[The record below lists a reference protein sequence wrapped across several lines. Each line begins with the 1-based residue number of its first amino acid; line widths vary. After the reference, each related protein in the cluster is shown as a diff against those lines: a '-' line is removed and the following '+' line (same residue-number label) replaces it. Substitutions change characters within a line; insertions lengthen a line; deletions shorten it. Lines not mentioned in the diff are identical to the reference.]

1 VAVQQQQPEEQQ
13 FTPKYDSAQTRQL
26 IKAYGDNP
34 NVLPLEVLQQHAQ
47 YHNVPF
53 YEGDFSLFDAIKQLG
68 GGFVEGFTTLKIS
81 DPPDNEYEAIF
92 RNIGHLAGFAPGII
106 AGPAKALRLTGLA
119 KAASALGE
127 YSVPMFG
134 AKLATQG
141 AKKLI
146 KPVLKASQAGRFES
160 MNTATTFLL
169 GDKVKHM
176 AEGAFHLGTASAISS
191 VWDGVDG
198 MMHSAF
204 GGAIAGGVFRGIGG
218 LIGKSTKDYKY
229 SIETS
234 EKAEKFVRGLA
245 GSAFMGLPST
255 FRGATTPEQIYEYLM
270 GAYFGGKEMPFYKA
284 QAGKFIQ
291 KLDKKAL
298 KDPKVDVERN
308 PEEIEGYGEL
318 PEITKKEV
326 KKQAES
332 IWGNA
337 DERTGTAHIL
347 MEQFGILDQ
356 IPKEE
361 IEAGNFTK
369 GYPMLQQVI
378 KGKATKSGEPLSDTM
393 AISGGAKGADTE
405 FAKQFKKAG
414 VSTVHY
420 VPKGGAGSIT
430 ARRVAGVPRE
440 LSEKEA
446 LNNIDILEKASV
458 GLNKR
463 VPSDEYT
470 LSLQLRNAEIVKKS
484 SKIYA
489 VGNLVDASSKTKYA
503 KKNPKLHNKVVEG
516 GTGWGVEMAVN
527 ARKPVFL
534 FDQKS
539 KSWYMFNYKMKD
551 GGRFVP
557 IIGTPELVKRP
568 GVVGS
573 RKLTKEGK
581 GAIKQLVA
589 KAFPESFKRVK
600 LDEKA
605 VLPGAVDPAKE
616 EVHTK
621 TAQQLV
627 QLADK
632 AASLEQRQSD
642 ISDVLKDKK
651 IDKLRRSDLKTEL
664 LDVQKQLKDNELEID
679 NILKLKPEQYVDRIT
694 GELVDEADISIDTG
708 MGLKDVGK
716 KSVSFSRMYLK
727 DSWDNQKLPQS
738 KNVMLER
745 TSRQIEALANKFLD
759 PVGKVNKAEEF
770 ALEIEKNF
778 PGTLPREGRGFLRA
792 WMRTMNEGQNVR
804 YLRVQGNQMSLSS
817 KTNPMTYGGKRK
829 KVMQPRSLLE
839 TVYLADAPGKEKGTK
854 SPVVIWDEVTVRDK
868 GINKDIEL
876 SKYRRYLIGQKD
888 RYGKKI
894 FPKKADKIIAA
905 TERRIINDMYNKHQM
920 VPFGGVGDKGRVTF
934 VKLHP
939 NSRRP
944 ANYLKTKLSTIKK
957 ELSKVDKHA
966 YKLYNKS
973 RKAFIDK
980 YGKTYGDMFD
990 RIFHSNVMYDLALN
1004 GFSTKET
1011 DVNKSLK
1018 TLFGK
1023 GFVPNAVNFN
1033 KRAQIW
1039 QNSFFSGDKEFFKGK
1054 GLGMTKDGNFNYI
1067 LIKDPEKIKGLS
1079 SLKALSNELP
1089 EHVDGAIIT
1098 RTDVL
1103 NRTNLDAGV
1112 PESGQNKSFIV
1123 SKGFNDK
1130 KGNPLGS
1137 LLGKYMMHDAG
1148 PELTAQMKE
1157 KGLHYMVMTSAAK
1170 QIGTR
1175 KVGNYSIT
1183 KTGKLRLTGG
1193 EIYELD
1199 PSHVFYSPSTFG
1211 QTDMVRPQIWVKQ
1224 LFTNFHQY
1232 GHKGISKELIEDINQ
1247 NIIQNNVKGTEEG
1260 NALLKSY
1267 TETMSDALIPKV
1279 LKNIDKIGTAELIEA
1294 SKQPGAERFADA
1306 LLQRMLRVNTEAAEA
1321 AAREGEIS
1329 NKEARDTIDE
1339 MNDFISS
1346 TDRILGRAAVVSAR
1360 ASSKGKTGFPVY
1372 FHKYVR
1378 DYRMKVLH
1386 NWVTHR
1392 VTRPKV
1398 ENSAVGFIRPYDKMM
1413 QHDKRF
1419 KELNTRDDIFYL
1431 DEAYRDT
1438 DIHLAFN
1445 IAGKKRIKLGT
1456 LWEMYEAGDF
1466 KEPFMKKYVEDTLNA
1481 VVLRVPMDSM
1491 SGAHKLQF
1499 KGFTERKGYGI
1510 LMHSRTMRA
1519 LGGADLDG
1527 DEAFVYFGGRTETGE
1542 GKGMKNSW
1550 KEAIH
1555 AQKEEFYDKGDVN
1568 DNKKAKIKVGP
1579 HKGKTFAQVLAE
1591 QGSNELKESKTL
1603 YYSPESRMR
1612 VSEAA
1617 SSGRDML
1624 GIAASSTQIMR
1635 TTYNNIMDKPG
1646 KKDVFEVKVYNKK
1659 KKKNEIVTVTVTPRE
1674 SANWRNYQ
1682 REMTRAQIAFGSDPL
1697 DEAGLKDANTFFKLL
1712 HEAHFRTFASVNGKK
1727 TNISFKDLQ
1736 AHHLKQG
1743 VYRKFYDMN
1752 RANFGRN
1759 YKADRSWTFEER
1771 NKMNQA
1777 IYEFPSEETNTMLP
1791 KITKTLAGIDYSDR
1805 IFERLN
1811 PKSLEEMYA
1820 RMEDYA
1826 KTMDWLKKPM
1836 GRSSFRV
1843 KYNDEIKAIFRNH
1856 GTKDAPAYITED
1868 YILRKIAASNN
1879 DKPGRAVFDEAIRG
1893 TEWGKRMKV
1902 PSNKWMYGSP
1912 EQKEV
1917 ILRETIR
1924 NAEDFITNDFT
1935 DMATMIN
1942 TVNLVKKHGIDPKKV
1957 SEIHEQSEDFKIN
1970 SYMNANKRRQATF
1983 VEAPESETERIIK
1996 EQAELGNRIYDILK
2010 GRGIEVKKEKMVG
2023 DEVSA
2028 LMDQVELDIK
2038 INKYKSNLLKGEAEL
2053 FDNFLLGSLN
2063 RGNLELIQKYY
2074 DKIPENLKDELTTDL
2089 YRNLLRQAART
2100 QLTRVG
2106 FNSREVEDS
2115 SIDRQ
2120 LESLTDLFG
2129 DVWKVPGKT
2138 DISKTLEGVD
2148 KAVNKNTIE
2157 MADGTTEKGYVGTD
2171 YQTDHLVE
2179 KALNNQGYAG
2189 IKASNIR
2196 PEDKA
2201 VIVELAGNLKS
2212 LNENVGN
2219 NLNEILRGITGEL
2232 TGAAKDLNAFNRQD
2246 FKLVNSY
2253 LKEIKNGNIFQKI
2266 WKGKTPELE
2275 KRHYW
2280 LFPEAVNKELM
2291 KYDID
2296 FLKQEGYFITKDGSV
2311 KKGVI
2316 RKPTYFLDVL
2326 MNQVNK
2332 MSELATAKSEK
2343 LITENREDF
2352 FFLEEIKEKDG
2363 LFSIAVTQRELGLL
2377 SEIDAQTKTP
2387 PEIRKYYK
2395 TSYLNANKEAEHKYN
2410 WKELKNK
2417 EFTVTN
2423 NEGNRIKVTGHEI
2436 VNGNDAKQLSGIKG
2450 RLNRRFGK
2458 MHKLIAGN
2466 RDWMY
2471 NKGYMIRGNNWD
2483 GPKGTQPKVVYK
2495 KFLQDVYNIQT
2506 KGNEADLVELMEN
2519 VGIDGMRHIARSMMV
2534 DIVPKQHRGKYAS
2547 FQIFDTGKLDFDKY
2561 WPHMFFSK
2569 GKAEQ
2574 SMKNA
2579 ITFINKNPHMS
2590 EADKKAAIQSI
2601 VYRHKSLT
2609 GDWEFQDMQKWDR
2622 VDQLSFSESLKEIN
2636 KAKSEKVEKINF
2648 YNANQRMGSMMSR
2661 TAHIPG
2667 WSTDLNVMDSY
2678 MRNISN
2684 TFFRQMQQI
2693 MARDVIETAHTRMK
2707 KKFGPELASR
2717 WKRYFQLYTQ
2727 GAMGNPEVI
2736 PKEMYNDPNMKIQG
2750 TAYAWWAD
2758 NRVLERV
2765 NSIADKLGINKKD
2778 LPDELGKFG
2787 FKNIRDW
2794 SNMEAKFELAALLAH
2809 PKTAI
2814 TNIFGGSLHTMESVG
2829 FSNMKKARDMK
2840 FLKRINPEFNNIQDV
2855 EKWVISKGVLPEM
2868 VLHELGFN
2876 KQYSDKKISG
2886 FLGELAQKFNST
2898 DPIERKEIM
2907 TVGKKYG
2914 LTDRI
2919 AEKAS
2924 LFMSVPERMLRR
2936 DAFMA
2941 HYIKAWE
2948 RFGGAIKDP
2957 NHPILIEM
2965 AKKGVKATQFLY
2977 NAPNRPMFARSAL
2990 GKVMS
2995 RFQLFAWNSVRFRN
3009 AVLKEAKLR
3018 GFKPGAETDRFAR
3031 MMQLDLFV
3039 YALGSMFMYSLFDNA
3054 LPPPWN
3060 WMQDSANWLFGDEK
3074 ERNKAFFGELPV
3086 EIAPL
3091 KMIMP
3096 PISRFPVTALQ
3107 QWVRDDYDKFTN
3119 MSVWTAFPF
3128 GRMVRDIA
3136 KPGSGLMDNP
3146 TFFME
3151 KFAGIPLHAVG
3162 RRKKEQKKL
3171 EEEGKLYTTPK
3182 AGVKF

>member
-1 VAVQQQQPEEQQ
+1 MATQEQQQQQEQQ
-13 FTPKYDSAQTRQL
+13 FTPKYDSVQTRQL
-26 IKAYGDNP
+26 VKAYEKNP

-53 YEGDFSLFDAIKQLG
+53 YEGDFSLFDAVKQLAG
-68 GGFVEGFTTLKIS
+68 GVVEGFTTLKVV

-92 RNIGHLAGFAPGII
+92 RNVGHLAGFAPGIV
-106 AGPAKALRLTGLA
+106 AGPAKFLKLNSLA
-119 KAASALGE
+119 KAATALGDK
-127 YSVPMFG
+127 SVPMFG
-134 AKLATQG
+134 AKFLTTQ
-141 AKKLI
+141 AKNVMR
-146 KPVLKASQAGRFES
+146 PVLKASQGGRFEA
-160 MNTATTFLL
+160 MNTATTFLM
-169 GDKVKHM
+169 GDKARHI
-176 AEGAFHLGTASAISS
+176 AEGAFHLGAASAISS

-198 MMHSAF
+198 MMHSFF
-204 GGAIAGGVFRGIGG
+204 GGAVAGGVFRGIGG
-218 LIGKSTKDYKY
+218 LIGKDVAGYKY
-229 SIETS
+229 PIKVQS
-234 EKAEKFVRGLA
+234 EKAEKFVRGLS
-245 GSAFMGLPST
+245 GSIFMGLPST
-255 FRGATTPEQIYEYLM
+255 LRGATAPEQIYEYLM
-270 GAYFGGKEMPFYKA
+270 GSYFGGKEMPFYKA

-291 KLDKKAL
+291 KMDKKAL
-298 KDPKVDVERN
+298 KDPKIDVNRN
-308 PEEIEGYGEL
+308 PEEVEGFESL
-318 PEITKKEV
+318 AEITKTEV
-326 KKQAES
+326 KNQAEVL
-332 IWGNA
+332 WGNA
-337 DERTGTAHIL
+337 DYRSFEAQKL
-347 MEQFGILDQ
+347 MHELGILDQ
-356 IPKEE
+356 IPKEDL
-361 IEAGNFTK
+361 AKGDFTK
-369 GYPMLQQVI
+369 GYPHLQEVI
-378 KGKATKSGEPLSDTM
+378 KGKTTESGEPLTETM
-393 AISGGAKGADTE
+393 AISGGDKGADTE
-405 FAKQFKKAG
+405 FAKQLKKAG

-430 ARRVAGVPRE
+430 SRRVAGVPRE
-440 LSEKEA
+440 LSEKES
-446 LNNIDILEKASV
+446 LNNIDILENASV

-489 VGNLVDASSKTKYA
+489 VGNLVDASSKTTYA
-503 KKNPKLHNKVVEG
+503 KQNPKLHNKVVEG

-539 KSWYMFNYKMKD
+539 KSWHMFNYKMKD

-557 IIGTPELVKRP
+557 IVGTPELVKRP
-568 GVVGS
+568 GVIGS
-573 RKLTKEGK
+573 RKLTLGGK
-581 GAIKQLVA
+581 KAIKQLVA
-589 KAFPESFKRVK
+589 KAFPESFKGVK
-600 LDEKA
+600 IPKDA
-605 VLPGAVDPAKE
+605 VLPGAVDPKKE

-621 TAQQLV
+621 TAQQLI
-627 QLADK
+627 QLADET
-632 AASLEQRQSD
+632 ASLEQRQSD
-642 ISDVLKDKK
+642 ITDVLKDKK
-651 IDKLRRSDLKTEL
+651 IDKVRRSDLKDEL
-664 LDVQKQLKDNELEID
+664 LDIQKQLKSKEGEI
-679 NILKLKPEQYVDRIT
+679 NTILKLRPEQYVDRIT

-708 MGLKDVGK
+708 MSLRDVGT
-716 KSVSFSRMYLK
+716 KSVGFARMYLK
-727 DSWDNQKLPQS
+727 DFWDNQKLPQS
-738 KNVMLER
+738 KNMMLER
-745 TSRQIEALANKFLD
+745 TAKQVESLANKFLD
-759 PVGKVNKAEEF
+759 PVGKVNNAEKF
-770 ALEIEKNF
+770 ANEIEANF
-778 PGTLPREGRGFLRA
+778 PGTLPREARGFLRA
-792 WMRTMNEGQNVR
+792 WMRTINEGKPVR
-804 YLRVQGNQMSLSS
+804 YLRVQGKNMSLSS
-817 KTNPMTYGGKRK
+817 ERNPMTYGGKRK
-829 KVMQPRSLLE
+829 KVVQPKSILE
-839 TVYLADAPGKEKGTK
+839 TVYEGEKTGKEKGTK
-854 SPVVIWDEVTVRDK
+854 STVAVWDEITVREK
-868 GINKDIEL
+868 GVNKDIEL
-876 SKYRRYLIGQKD
+876 GKYRQYLT
-888 RYGKKI
+888 GKKLG
-894 FPKKADKIIAA
+894 KKKVDNIINNTERKIIN
-905 TERRIINDMYNKHQM
+905 EMYNKHQM
-920 VPFGGVGDKGRVTF
+920 VPFGGVGDKGRITF

-939 NSRRP
+939 QSRRP
-944 ANYLKTKLSTIKK
+944 VNYLKTKLSTIKK

-980 YGKTYGDMFD
+980 YGKTYGDMYD

-1004 GFSTKET
+1004 GFSTKEGQ
-1011 DVNKSLK
+1011 VNKSLK

-1023 GFVPNAVNFN
+1023 GFVPNAINFN

-1039 QNSFFSGDKEFFKGK
+1039 QNSFFSGDKNFFKGQ

-1067 LIKDPEKIKGLS
+1067 LIKDPEKVKGLS
-1079 SLKALSNELP
+1079 SLKALSNQLP

-1103 NRTNLDAGV
+1103 NRVNLDAGV

-1123 SKGFNDK
+1123 SRGFNDK
-1130 KGNPLGS
+1130 KGDPLGT

-1157 KGLHYMVMTSAAK
+1157 KGLHYMIMTSAAK

-1193 EIYELD
+1193 EQYELD
-1199 PSHVFYSPSTFG
+1199 PSHISYSPSTFG
-1211 QTDMVRPQIWVKQ
+1211 QKHMITPQIWVKQ

-1232 GHKGISKELIEDINQ
+1232 GHKGISKEVIEDINQ
-1247 NIIQNNVKGTEEG
+1247 SVIQENVRGTEEG
-1260 NALLKSY
+1260 NALVQSY
-1267 TETMSDALIPKV
+1267 TETLNDAFIPKI

-1294 SKQPGAERFADA
+1294 SKQPGAEKFADA
-1306 LLQRMLRVNTEAAEA
+1306 LLQKMLRVNVEAAEA
-1321 AAREGEIS
+1321 AAREGEMS
-1329 NKEARDTIDE
+1329 NKEARNTIDE
-1339 MNDFISS
+1339 MNDFVSS
-1346 TDRILGRAAVVSAR
+1346 TDRLLQRAAVVSSR
-1360 ASSKGKTGFPVY
+1360 ASAKGKTGFPVY
-1372 FHKYVR
+1372 FHKYVS

-1386 NWVTHR
+1386 NWVTHK

-1419 KELNTRDDIFYL
+1419 SELNKRDDIFYL
-1431 DEAYRDT
+1431 DEAYKDT

-1445 IAGKKRIKLGT
+1445 IAGNKRIKLGK

-1466 KEPFMKKYVEDTLNA
+1466 KEPFMKKYVEDTINA

-1499 KGFTERKGYGI
+1499 KGFTDRKGYGI

-1527 DEAFVYFGGRTETGE
+1527 DEAFVYFGGRTEAGE

-1550 KEAIH
+1550 KKAIH
-1555 AQKEEFYDKGDVN
+1555 AQKEEFHNKGDVG
-1568 DNKKAKIKVGP
+1568 DNKKSKIEVGP
-1579 HKGKTFAQVLAE
+1579 HKGKTFSEVLAE

-1603 YYSPESRMR
+1603 YYSPESRMK
-1612 VSEAA
+1612 VAMAA
-1617 SSGRDML
+1617 NSGRGML
-1624 GIAASSTQIMR
+1624 GIAASSSQIMK
-1635 TTYNNIMDKPG
+1635 TTYSNIMDKPG
-1646 KKDVFEVKVYNKK
+1646 KKDVFQVEVYNKK
-1659 KKKNEIVTVTVTPRE
+1659 KKKKELVTVTITPRE
-1674 SANWRNYQ
+1674 SADWRKYQ
-1682 REMTRAQIAFGSDPL
+1682 REMIRAQIAFGSDPL
-1697 DEAGLKDANTFFKLL
+1697 DEAGLKDASTFFKLL
-1712 HEAHFRTFASVNGKK
+1712 HEAHFRTFTSVNGKK
-1727 TNISFKDLQ
+1727 TNISFKDLKPWQ
-1736 AHHLKQG
+1736 LKNG
-1743 VYRKFYDMN
+1743 AYGKFHDMN
-1752 RANFGRN
+1752 SANFSRN
-1759 YKADRSWTFEER
+1759 FKENRNWTFEER
-1771 NKMNQA
+1771 NKMNQS

-1791 KITKTLAGIDYSDR
+1791 KMTKTLAGIDYSDR
-1805 IFERLN
+1805 IFSRLN
-1811 PKSLEEMYA
+1811 PKSLQDMYA
-1820 RMEDYA
+1820 KMEEYA
-1826 KTMDWLKKPM
+1826 KTMDWLKDPM
-1836 GRSSFRV
+1836 QRTSFRV
-1843 KYNDEIKAIFRNH
+1843 PYNNEIDAVFRNH
-1856 GTKDAPAYITED
+1856 GTKEAPAYITED

-1879 DKPGRAVFDEAIRG
+1879 DKPGRAIFDAAIQG
-1893 TEWGKRMKV
+1893 TEWGKRMKL
-1902 PSNKWMYGSP
+1902 STNKWIYNSP
-1912 EQKEV
+1912 EQKES
-1917 ILRETIR
+1917 ILRQTVR

-1942 TVNLVKKHGIDPKKV
+1942 TKNLVEKYGLTSKEISD
-1957 SEIHEQSEDFKIN
+1957 IHEQSENFKIN
-1970 SYMNANKRRQATF
+1970 SYMNSNKRGQAAL
-1983 VEAPESETERIIK
+1983 VEASESQTEQMVRA
-1996 EQAELGNRIYDILK
+1996 QTELAQRIYDILR
-2010 GRGIEVKKEKMVG
+2010 GRGIEVKKEKMLG

-2028 LMDQVELDIK
+2028 LKDQVELDID
-2038 INKYKSNLLKGEAEL
+2038 IAKYKKGLSKGGAQL

-2074 DKIPENLKDELTTDL
+2074 DKIPEKFKDDLTVDL
-2089 YRNLLRQAART
+2089 YRNLMRQASKT

-2120 LESLTDLFG
+2120 LESMTDLFG
-2129 DVWKVPGKT
+2129 DVWKAPTKAEA
-2138 DISKTLEGVD
+2138 SKTLEEVT
-2148 KAVNKNTIE
+2148 KAVNKNTVD
-2157 MADGTTEKGYVGTD
+2157 MADGTKEKGYVGTD
-2171 YQTDHLVE
+2171 YQVDALVE
-2179 KALNNQGYAG
+2179 KGLNNEGYAG
-2189 IKASNIR
+2189 IKAGTVR

-2201 VIVELAGNLKS
+2201 MIVELAGNLKS

-2219 NLNEILRGITGEL
+2219 NLNEILRGITAEIDFADAG
-2232 TGAAKDLNAFNRQD
+2232 KDLNAFNRQD
-2246 FKLVNSY
+2246 FINVNNY
-2253 LKEIKNGNIFQKI
+2253 LKDLKSGNIFQQI
-2266 WKGKTPELE
+2266 WKSKTPELQ
-2275 KRHYW
+2275 KRHYA

-2291 KYDID
+2291 KYDIN
-2296 FLKQEGYFITKDGSV
+2296 FLKQEGHFITKDGDP
-2311 KKGVI
+2311 KTGPIK
-2316 RKPTYFLDVL
+2316 RPTYFLDVL

-2332 MSELATAKSEK
+2332 MSELSTAKSEK

-2363 LFSIAVTQRELGLL
+2363 LFSIAVTQREMGLL
-2377 SEIDAQTKTP
+2377 SHIDSQTKTP

-2395 TSYLNANKEAEHKYN
+2395 TAYQNANSEAEHKYG
-2410 WKELKNK
+2410 WKKLKDK
-2417 EFTVTN
+2417 EFTITN
-2423 NEGNRIKVTGHEI
+2423 NVGDRIKVTGHEI

-2450 RLNRRFGK
+2450 RLNKRFGK
-2458 MHKLIAGN
+2458 LHKLIAGN

-2471 NKGYMIRGNNWD
+2471 KKGYMIRGNNWD

-2506 KGNEADLVELMEN
+2506 KGNEKDLVELMEN

-2534 DIVPKQHRGKYAS
+2534 DMVPKKYRAKYAG
-2547 FQIFDTGKLDFDKY
+2547 FEIFDTGKLDYDKY

-2569 GKAEQ
+2569 GKAES

-2579 ITFINKNPHMS
+2579 INFINNSTHMS
-2590 EADKKAAIQSI
+2590 ESDKKAALQSI
-2601 VYRHKSLT
+2601 LYRHKSLT

-2636 KAKSEKVEKINF
+2636 KAQAEKVEKINF
-2648 YNANQRMGSMMSR
+2648 YNANQKMGSMMSR
-2661 TAHIPG
+2661 SAHIPG
-2667 WSTDLNVMDSY
+2667 WSTDITVMDGY

-2707 KKFGPELASR
+2707 KKFGPELANN

-2750 TAYAWWAD
+2750 TPYAWWAD
-2758 NRVLERV
+2758 NRVLARV
-2765 NSIADKLGINKKD
+2765 NNIANKLGINKKD
-2778 LPDELGKFG
+2778 LPEELGKFG
-2787 FKNIRDW
+2787 FKDIRDW

-2814 TNIFGGSLHTMESVG
+2814 TNIFGGSLHTLESTG
-2829 FSNMKKARDMK
+2829 FSNFKKGRDIK
-2840 FLKRINPEFNNIQDV
+2840 FLKRINPEFNSLQDV

-2876 KQYSDKKISG
+2876 KQYSDKKVAD
-2886 FLGELAQKFNST
+2886 FMGELAKKFNST
-2898 DPIERKEIM
+2898 DPIERSEIKNL
-2907 TVGKKYG
+2907 GKKYG
-2914 LTDRI
+2914 ISDKI
-2919 AEKAS
+2919 SNVAS
-2924 LFMSVPERMLRR
+2924 KFMSVPERMLRR

-2941 HYIKAWE
+2941 HYVKAWE
-2948 RFGGAIKDP
+2948 RFGGAIRDP

-3009 AVLKEAKLR
+3009 AVLQEAKLR

-3031 MMQLDLFV
+3031 MMQIDLFV

-3060 WMQDSANWLFGDEK
+3060 WFQDSANWLFGDEK

-3096 PISRFPVTALQ
+3096 PIARIPVTSLQ
-3107 QWVRDDYDKFTN
+3107 QWVRDDYSKFTDLT
-3119 MSVWTAFPF
+3119 VWTMFPF
-3128 GRMVRDIA
+3128 GRMVRDVA
-3136 KPGSGLMDNP
+3136 KPGSGLIDNP

-3151 KFAGIPLHAVG
+3151 KFAGMPLHSVG

-3171 EEEGKLYTTPK
+3171 EEEGKKYTTPK
-3182 AGVKF
+3182 PGVKF

>member
-1 VAVQQQQPEEQQ
+1 VAIQQQQQQ
-13 FTPKYDSAQTRQL
+13 QHEWAPRFDYNQTRKLVKAYDS
-26 IKAYGDNP
+26 NP
-34 NVLPLEVLQQHAQ
+34 NIIPIEELRQHAA

-53 YEGDFSLFDAIKQLG
+53 YEGDFSLYDAIKQLA
-68 GGFVEGFTTLKIS
+68 GGFTEGFTTLKVV

-119 KAASALGE
+119 KAATALGE
-127 YSVPMFG
+127 KSVPMWG
-134 AKLATQG
+134 ARKITDA
-141 AKKLI
+141 AKGVV
-146 KPVLKASQAGRFES
+146 KPILQASQAGRFKAMDS
-160 MNTATTFLL
+160 ASTFLL
-169 GDKVKHM
+169 SEKAKHM

-198 MMHSAF
+198 MMHSFF
-204 GGAIAGGVFRGIGG
+204 GGAVAGGVFRGIGG

-229 SIETS
+229 PIETS
-234 EKAEKFVRGLA
+234 EKAEKYVRGLA
-245 GSAFMGLPST
+245 GSLFMGIPATS
-255 FRGATTPEQIYEYLM
+255 RGATTPEQIYEYLM

-291 KLDKKAL
+291 KMDKKAL
-298 KDPKVDVERN
+298 KDPKVDVNRN
-308 PEEIEGYGEL
+308 PEEVEGFREL
-318 PEITKKEV
+318 PEITQKEV

-332 IWGNA
+332 VWGNA
-337 DERTGTAHIL
+337 DERTGTAHML
-347 MEQFGILDQ
+347 MQEHGILDQ
-356 IPKEE
+356 IPKEDL
-361 IEAGNFTK
+361 AKGDFSK
-369 GYPMLQQVI
+369 GYPFLSEVI
-378 KGKATKSGEPLSDTM
+378 KGKAIKSGELLTDVM

-405 FAKQFKKAG
+405 FAKQLKKAG

-420 VPKGGAGSIT
+420 VPAGGAGSVT
-430 ARRVAGVPRE
+430 SRRVPGVPRE
-440 LSEKEA
+440 LSNKEA
-446 LNNIDILEKASV
+446 LNNIDILERASV

-463 VPSDEYT
+463 VPSEEYN
-470 LSLQLRNAEIVKKS
+470 LNLLLRNAEIVKKS
-484 SKIYA
+484 SKVYA
-489 VGNLVDASSKTKYA
+489 VGNLLDANSKTRYA
-503 KKNPKLHNKVVEG
+503 KKNPELRNKVVEG
-516 GTGWGVEMAVN
+516 GTGWGVQMAVN

-539 KSWYMFNYKMKD
+539 KSWHMFNYKITD

-568 GVVGS
+568 GVIGS

-589 KAFPESFKRVK
+589 KAFPESFKGVK
-600 LDEKA
+600 IKEDA
-605 VLPGAVDPAKE
+605 TLPGAVDPKKE

-632 AASLEQRQSD
+632 GLALEKRQAD
-642 ISDVLKDKK
+642 ILDVLKDTK
-651 IDKLRRSDLKTEL
+651 IDKLRRSDLKDEL
-664 LDVQKQLKDNELEID
+664 ADVEKQLKKNEVEID
-679 NILKLKPEQYVDRIT
+679 DILKLRPEQYVDRIT
-694 GELVDEADISIDTG
+694 GEIVDEADISIDTG
-708 MGLKDVGK
+708 MSIKDLGK

-727 DSWDNQKLPQS
+727 DYWDKPNLPQS

-745 TSRQIEALANKFLD
+745 TSTQIQALANKYVD
-759 PVGKVNKAEEF
+759 PIGKVNRAEEF
-770 ALEIEKNF
+770 ANEIEANF

-792 WMRTMNEGQNVR
+792 WMRTANEGQPVR
-804 YLRVQGNQMSLSS
+804 YLRVQGKKVGL
-817 KTNPMTYGGKRK
+817 TNIDNPQTFAGKRK
-829 KVMQPRSLLE
+829 KIVQPKSILE
-839 TVYLADAPGKEKGTK
+839 TVYEAEKPGKEKGTK
-854 SPVVIWDEVTVRDK
+854 SSIAVWDEITVRDK

-876 SKYRRYLIGQKD
+876 GKYKRYLINKGLG
-888 RYGKKI
+888 GKK
-894 FPKKADKIIAA
+894 AAKIIAA
-905 TERRIINDMYNKHQM
+905 TERRIMNEMYNKHQM
-920 VPFGGVGDKGRVTF
+920 VPFGGVGDKGRITF

-939 NSRRP
+939 QSRRP
-944 ANYLKTKLSTIKK
+944 INYLKTKLSTIKK

-980 YGKTYGDMFD
+980 YGKTYGDMYD

-1004 GFSTKET
+1004 GFSTKEGE
-1011 DVNKSLK
+1011 VNKSLK
-1018 TLFGK
+1018 ILFGK

-1039 QNSFFSGDKEFFKGK
+1039 QNSFFSGDKNFFKGK
-1054 GLGMTKDGNFNYI
+1054 GLEMNKNGNFNYI
-1067 LIKDPEKIKGLS
+1067 LIKDPEKVKGLS
-1079 SLKALSNELP
+1079 SLKALNNQLP

-1098 RTDVL
+1098 RTNVL
-1103 NRTNLDAGV
+1103 NRINLDAGV

-1123 SKGFNDK
+1123 SRGFNDK
-1130 KGNPLGS
+1130 KGNPLGT

-1148 PELTAQMKE
+1148 PELSAQMRA

-1193 EIYELD
+1193 EVYELD
-1199 PSHVFYSPSTFG
+1199 PGHIFYSPSTFG
-1211 QTDMVRPQIWVKQ
+1211 QKHMLTPQIWVKQ
-1224 LFTNFHQY
+1224 LFTNLHQY
-1232 GHKGISKELIEDINQ
+1232 GHKAISKDIIEDINQ
-1247 NIIQNNVKGTEEG
+1247 SIIQSNIRGTEEG
-1260 NALLKSY
+1260 NALVKSY
-1267 TETMSDALIPKV
+1267 TETLNEAFIPKII
-1279 LKNIDKIGTAELIEA
+1279 KNIDKIGTAELIEA
-1294 SKQPGAERFADA
+1294 SKQPGAEKFADA
-1306 LLQRMLRVNTEAAEA
+1306 LLQKMLRVNVEAAEA
-1321 AAREGEIS
+1321 AAREGEMTS
-1329 NKEARDTIDE
+1329 KEAREVIDE
-1339 MNDFISS
+1339 MSDFVSS
-1346 TDRILGRAAVVSAR
+1346 TDRLLGRAAVVSSKAN
-1360 ASSKGKTGFPVY
+1360 AKGKTGFPVY

-1378 DYRMKVLH
+1378 DYRMAVLH
-1386 NWVTHR
+1386 NWVAHK

-1398 ENSAVGFIRPYDKMM
+1398 ENSSVGFIRPYDKML

-1419 KELNTRDDIFYL
+1419 AELNTRDDIFYL
-1431 DEAYRDT
+1431 DKAYEDMNL
-1438 DIHLAFN
+1438 DLAFN
-1445 IAGKKRIKLGT
+1445 IAGSKRIKLGK
-1456 LWEMYEAGDF
+1456 LWEMYQAGDF

-1499 KGFTERKGYGI
+1499 KGFTDRNGYGI

-1527 DEAFVYFGGRTETGE
+1527 DEAFVYFGGRTKAGE

-1555 AQKEEFYDKGDVN
+1555 AQKEEFYSKGDVG
-1568 DNKKAKIKVGP
+1568 DNKKSKIEVGP

-1603 YYSPESRMR
+1603 YYSPEARMN
-1612 VSEAA
+1612 VSMAA
-1617 SSGRDML
+1617 NAGRGML
-1624 GIAASSTQIMR
+1624 GIAANSTQIIK
-1635 TTYNNIMDKPG
+1635 TTYSNIMDKPG
-1646 KKDVFEVKVYNKK
+1646 KKDVFEVEVYNKK
-1659 KKKNEIVTVTVTPRE
+1659 KKKKEIVTVTITPRE
-1674 SANWRNYQ
+1674 SAAWRKYQ

-1697 DEAGLKDANTFFKLL
+1697 DEAGLKDAGTFFKLL
-1712 HEAHFRTFASVNGKK
+1712 HQAHFRTFTSVDGKK
-1727 TNISFKDLQ
+1727 TNITFDNLQ
-1736 AHHLKQG
+1736 PFHLKKG
-1743 VYRKFYDMN
+1743 VYGKFYDMN
-1752 RANFGRN
+1752 RANFGKN
-1759 YKADRSWTFEER
+1759 YKEGRNWTFEER
-1771 NKMNQA
+1771 NKMNQS
-1777 IYEFPSEETNTMLP
+1777 IYEFPTEETNTMLP
-1791 KITKTLAGIDYSDR
+1791 KMTKTLAGIDYSDR
-1805 IFERLN
+1805 IFERLDV
-1811 PKSLEEMYA
+1811 KALQGMYA
-1820 RMEDYA
+1820 KMEEYA
-1826 KTMDWLKKPM
+1826 KTMDWLKVPM

-1843 KYNDEIKAIFRNH
+1843 KYNDEIDAVFRNH
-1856 GTKDAPAYITED
+1856 GPKNEPAYITED
-1868 YILRKIAASNN
+1868 YILRQIAASNN
-1879 DKPGRAVFDEAIRG
+1879 DKPGRAIFDKAIKG
-1893 TEWGKRMKV
+1893 TEWGERMKLS
-1902 PSNKWMYGSP
+1902 SNKWIYNSP
-1912 EQKEV
+1912 EQKEL
-1917 ILRETIR
+1917 ILREVVR
-1924 NAEDFITNDFT
+1924 NAEDFIVNDFT
-1935 DMATMIN
+1935 DMATIIN
-1942 TVNLVKKHGIDPKKV
+1942 TKNLVEKHNISPDKISK
-1957 SEIHEQSEDFKIN
+1957 IHEKSENFKVN
-1970 SYMNANKRRQATF
+1970 SYMNAKRRRQASLI
-1983 VEAPESETERIIK
+1983 EAPESESEKIMK
-1996 EQAELGNRIYDILK
+1996 AQGELAQRIYDILQGK
-2010 GRGIEVKKEKMVG
+2010 NIKVADKKKMAG

-2028 LMDQVELDIK
+2028 LMDQVQLDAEIA
-2038 INKYKSNLLKGEAEL
+2038 KYKKTLTKNEANL

-2074 DKIPENLKDELTTDL
+2074 NKIPENLKDDLTVDL
-2089 YRNLLRQAART
+2089 YRNLMRQAART
-2100 QLTRVG
+2100 SLTRVG
-2106 FNSREVEDS
+2106 FNSREVKES
-2115 SIDRQ
+2115 SIDKQ

-2129 DVWKVPGKT
+2129 DVWKAPTKKEA
-2138 DISKTLEGVD
+2138 SKTLEEVD
-2148 KAVNKNTIE
+2148 KAINKNEID
-2157 MADGTTEKGYVGTD
+2157 MADGTKEKGYVGTN
-2171 YQTDHLVE
+2171 YQVDTLVE
-2179 KALNNQGYAG
+2179 KGLNNEGYAG
-2189 IKASNIR
+2189 IKAGNVR

-2201 VIVELAGNLKS
+2201 LIVELAGNLKS

-2219 NLNEILRGITGEL
+2219 NLNEILRGITGEA
-2232 TGAAKDLNAFNRQD
+2232 TGLPKDLNAFNRQD
-2246 FKLVNSY
+2246 FKLVNEY
-2253 LKEIKNGNIFQKI
+2253 LKEVKSGNIFQKL
-2266 WKGKTPELE
+2266 WKDKTPELQ
-2275 KRHYW
+2275 KRHWW

-2291 KYDID
+2291 KHDIN
-2296 FLKQEGYFITKDGSV
+2296 FLKQEGYFINKDGDV
-2311 KKGVI
+2311 KKGII

-2332 MSELATAKSEK
+2332 MSELSTAKSEK
-2343 LITENREDF
+2343 LISENRQDF
-2352 FFLEEIKEKDG
+2352 FYLEEIKQKDG

-2377 SEIDAQTKTP
+2377 ADIDAQTKTP
-2387 PEIRKYYK
+2387 PQIRKYYK
-2395 TSYLNANKEAEHKYN
+2395 TAYLNANKEAEHKHN

-2417 EFTVTN
+2417 EFTITN
-2423 NEGNRIKVTGHEI
+2423 NEGSRIKATGYEI
-2436 VNGNDAKQLSGIKG
+2436 VNGNDAKKLSGIKG
-2450 RLNRRFGK
+2450 RLNKRFSK
-2458 MHKLIAGN
+2458 LHKLIAGN

-2471 NKGYMIRGNNWD
+2471 EKGYMIRGNNWD

-2495 KFLQDVYNIQT
+2495 KFLQDVYKIQS
-2506 KGNEADLVELMEN
+2506 KGSEKDLVELMEN

-2534 DIVPKQHRGKYAS
+2534 DMVPKKYRAKYKG
-2547 FQIFDTGKLDFDKY
+2547 FQIFDTGKLDYDKY

-2579 ITFINKNPHMS
+2579 ISFINKDPHMS
-2590 EADKKAAIQSI
+2590 AKDKKAALQSI
-2601 VYRHKSLT
+2601 LYRHKSLT

-2636 KAKSEKVEKINF
+2636 KAQAEKVEKINF

-2661 TAHIPG
+2661 SAHVPG
-2667 WSTDLNVMDSY
+2667 WSTDLTVMDAY

-2707 KKFGPELASR
+2707 KKFGPELANN

-2727 GAMGNPEVI
+2727 GAMGNPEII
-2736 PKEMYNDPNMKIQG
+2736 PKEMYNDPNMKLQG

-2765 NSIADKLGINKKD
+2765 NNIADKLGINKKD
-2778 LPDELGKFG
+2778 LPKELGKFG
-2787 FKNIRDW
+2787 YKDIRDW
-2794 SNMEAKFELAALLAH
+2794 SNMEAKFELGALLAH

-2814 TNIFGGSLHTMESVG
+2814 TNIFGGSLHTLESTG
-2829 FSNMKKARDMK
+2829 FGNFKKARDIK
-2840 FLKRINPEFNNIQDV
+2840 YLKRINPEFNTLQDV
-2855 EKWVISKGVLPEM
+2855 EKWVIEKGILPEM

-2876 KQYSDKKISG
+2876 KQFADKKTAD
-2886 FLGELAQKFNST
+2886 FMAELAQKFNST
-2898 DPIERKEIM
+2898 DPIERKEIR
-2907 TVGKKYG
+2907 TLGKKYG
-2914 LTDRI
+2914 VMDKVYDT
-2919 AEKAS
+2919 AS
-2924 LFMSVPERMLRR
+2924 KFMSVPERVLRR

-2941 HYIKAWE
+2941 HYVKAWE

-2990 GKVMS
+2990 GKIMS

-3031 MMQLDLFV
+3031 MMQIDLFV

-3060 WMQDSANWLFGDEK
+3060 WFQDSANWLFGDEK

-3091 KMIMP
+3091 KMVMP
-3096 PISRFPVTALQ
+3096 PIARIPVTSLQ
-3107 QWVRDDYDKFTN
+3107 QWVRDDYSKFTDLT
-3119 MSVWTAFPF
+3119 VWTMFPF
-3128 GRMVRDIA
+3128 GRMVRDVA

-3151 KFAGIPLHAVG
+3151 KFAGMPLHAVG

-3171 EEEGKLYTTPK
+3171 EEEGKKYTSPK
-3182 AGVKF
+3182 PGVKF